1 MKKKIDLKNRNMNID
16 KKFIAIVVVASIL
29 IIALLITGTVLIGLG
44 HKNFVVYSQLMTW
57 AKSNNLDFFE
67 TLKTYNANVSSTN
80 EWTKA
85 SIDMFAPGVSFFI
98 LSIVLIALMTW
109 YGIKHKKSNKKF

>member
-16 KKFIAIVVVASIL
+16 KKFVAIVTIASL
-29 IIALLITGTVLIGLG
+29 FIIALLITGSVLMGVG
-44 HKNFVVYSQLMTW
+44 HKNFIVYSELMGW
-57 AKSNNLDFFE
+57 AKSNNLDFLE
-67 TLKTYNANVSSTN
+67 ALKTYNSNVSSSN

-85 SIDMFAPGVSFFI
+85 SIDMFAPGLSFFI
-98 LSIVLIALMTW
+98 LSIILIGLTTW